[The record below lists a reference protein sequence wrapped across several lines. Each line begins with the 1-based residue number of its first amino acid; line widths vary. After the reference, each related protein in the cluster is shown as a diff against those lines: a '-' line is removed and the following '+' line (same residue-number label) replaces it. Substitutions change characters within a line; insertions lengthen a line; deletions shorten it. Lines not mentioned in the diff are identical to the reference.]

1 MKSNKQRRKEIKQK
15 RQDKRYAKAQALRLE
30 RVRSTVGIDVYTM
43 PDTLPEH
50 AILADH
56 DELIHNNT
64 YGFLPLFYVDKAFV
78 CRGCGDREV
87 WKAKQQKWWYEV
99 AKGHI
104 DSRAV
109 QCLVCRKYDQA
120 KREEQKRHMAE
131 VANREPNPHE
141 AFFKKK

>member
-64 YGFLPLFYVDKAFV
+64 YGCLLYTSPSP
-78 CRGCGDREV
+78 RDR
-87 WKAKQQKWWYEV
+87 QK
-99 AKGHI
+99 
-104 DSRAV
+104 SRMPSSA
-109 QCLVCRKYDQA
+109 
-120 KREEQKRHMAE
+120 
-131 VANREPNPHE
+131 
-141 AFFKKK
+141 